1 MKRTELRR
9 RVSLQARNGIKPVT
23 RALTDLDWE
32 RGLRPSTSPSKP
44 NPPRQNPPGT
54 RPRSPGFKRRRNL
67 VGNDS
72 TRWVARVF
80 RTHGDVCWVSGR
92 PAVHAHHVVTV
103 QQLDKELT
111 GKGYT
116 LEQIKAACRD
126 ERNGMPLAPGPHDA
140 HHRPG
145 VNDGRIPR
153 SLLAPCHWEFA
164 AEHGLEWLLERNY
177 PDNQEDKT

>member
-1 MKRTELRR
+1 MKRSGLSR
-9 RVSLQARNGIKPVT
+9 RVSLQARNGINPVT
-23 RALTDLDWE
+23 RQYADMDY
-32 RGLRPSTSPSKP
+32 
-44 NPPRQNPPGT
+44 GT
-54 RPRSPGFKRRRNL
+54 QLPAPKTVRRRSQGFQRRRNL

-72 TRWVARVF
+72 TRWKHRVF
-80 RTHGDVCWVSGR
+80 DLHGTACWVSGE
-92 PAVHAHHVVTV
+92 PAVHAHHVLTV
-103 QQLDKELT
+103 QQLDRELT

-116 LEQIKAACRD
+116 LEQIKRACRD
-126 ERNGMPLAPGPHDA
+126 QRNGMPLATGPHDA

-177 PDNQEDKT
+177 PDNQEDET